1 MANLKIK
8 SKMRIVMSFD
18 VLFDGSPEE
27 LAKLDRM
34 ASSLCAEN
42 FGKISL
48 EFKKPVSVSNPQ
60 FCIQKR
66 RDQMKDGV
74 VVSEGSPPIENTIF
88 RWGAINAG

>member
-34 ASSLCAEN
+34 ASSLCA
-42 FGKISL
+42 
-48 EFKKPVSVSNPQ
+48 
-60 FCIQKR
+60 
-66 RDQMKDGV
+66 
-74 VVSEGSPPIENTIF
+74 
-88 RWGAINAG
+88 